1 MPFAFLIVYSNH
13 KNSSGSFLR
22 LIPGRFRRI
31 PHLDEACACRQQ
43 QIARSPSSSSS
54 ATVIT
59 TLSYS
64 FQEPSDN
71 RRSESFFICL
81 RSAHRVSSDVSH
93 CARVALSSEVVSNCP
108 AKRETVAS
116 ASSSSFLC
124 FITQQPANHAIPLH
138 RASKMSP
145 SRIRHWMSSFNGK
158 RDIARETKT
167 ALAWNSLKNDSL
179 ARGRFNVNY
188 LLPSRRARVFVFR
201 NDSARAFV
209 NIKARN
215 ISECDF
221 AKSFD
226 RSCFEKSFRSIG
238 LSVLKRFMF
247 GLLYREQILLFKVI
261 CLKFI

>member
-13 KNSSGSFLR
+13 KNNSGSFLR

-64 FQEPSDN
+64 FREPGDN

-124 FITQQPANHAIPLH
+124 FIARQQPANRAIPLH
-138 RASKMSP
+138 RASKMSAEFV
-145 SRIRHWMSSFNGK
+145 I
-158 RDIARETKT
+158 EC
-167 ALAWNSLKNDSL
+167 
-179 ARGRFNVNY
+179 
-188 LLPSRRARVFVFR
+188 RR
-201 NDSARAFV
+201 SW
-209 NIKARN
+209 KARY
-215 ISECDF
+215 
-221 AKSFD
+221 
-226 RSCFEKSFRSIG
+226 R
-238 LSVLKRFMF
+238 KRNKD
-247 GLLYREQILLFKVI
+247 GAG
-261 CLKFI
+261 LKFPQE